1 MRNRA
6 LTMISVLS
14 ISLLSAG
21 TCFADNPI
29 VQTIYTAD
37 PAPFVYN
44 DVVYAYLDHDEDG
57 PHGFFDMRDWRLFT
71 TTDMVNWTD
80 RGVMMSLKTFSWSHV
95 DAWAG
100 QVVTRNNKF
109 YYYVPIRN
117 AGDNFDI
124 GVGVS
129 DKPEGPFTDAIGK
142 PLFTTSFNI
151 DPTVFIDDDG
161 QAYLYCG
168 NPNPKMVK
176 LNSDMI
182 STSGNITQLSQ
193 SGFKNT
199 YLEGPWF
206 YKRNGMYY
214 LLFSTS
220 GGNEG
225 ISYSTSTSPTGPWTY
240 RGIIQPVQTPQSS
253 WTNHSGV
260 IDYKGNSYFF
270 YHTGNLPGGDHVH
283 RSTCVEQFK
292 YNADGTIPAIPQT
305 KTGAPQIGHLN
316 PYDTTQAETICW
328 SVGLK
333 TGTCSEGGLDVD
345 SIHNGDYLKVK
356 GVDFGSGAKSF
367 DARVASAGSGGS
379 IEIRLDTLT
388 GPLAGTCSI
397 QGTGGWQTWT
407 TKSCTI
413 TGATGVHDLYLKF
426 TGGSGRLFAFNWW
439 KFAPA
444 VGIEQTLEVWAACG
458 NKINLVANEGKL
470 RLDFSQTVSQGN
482 VNVCLFDLTGRLA
495 LTLFNGRLTS
505 SHLSMP
511 LNRMGIRSGGYFVK
525 VSQND
530 VTVLTKAM
538 MLK

>member
-6 LTMISVLS
+6 LTMVSVLS

-182 STSGNITQLSQ
+182 STSGNITQLS
-193 SGFKNT
+193 
-199 YLEGPWF
+199 
-206 YKRNGMYY
+206 
-214 LLFSTS
+214 
-220 GGNEG
+220 
-225 ISYSTSTSPTGPWTY
+225 
-240 RGIIQPVQTPQSS
+240 
-253 WTNHSGV
+253 
-260 IDYKGNSYFF
+260 
-270 YHTGNLPGGDHVH
+270 
-283 RSTCVEQFK
+283 
-292 YNADGTIPAIPQT
+292 
-305 KTGAPQIGHLN
+305 
-316 PYDTTQAETICW
+316 
-328 SVGLK
+328 
-333 TGTCSEGGLDVD
+333 
-345 SIHNGDYLKVK
+345 
-356 GVDFGSGAKSF
+356 
-367 DARVASAGSGGS
+367 
-379 IEIRLDTLT
+379 
-388 GPLAGTCSI
+388 
-397 QGTGGWQTWT
+397 
-407 TKSCTI
+407 
-413 TGATGVHDLYLKF
+413 
-426 TGGSGRLFAFNWW
+426 
-439 KFAPA
+439 
-444 VGIEQTLEVWAACG
+444 
-458 NKINLVANEGKL
+458 
-470 RLDFSQTVSQGN
+470 
-482 VNVCLFDLTGRLA
+482 
-495 LTLFNGRLTS
+495 
-505 SHLSMP
+505 
-511 LNRMGIRSGGYFVK
+511 
-525 VSQND
+525 
-530 VTVLTKAM
+530 
-538 MLK
+538 

>member
-6 LTMISVLS
+6 LTMVSVLL

-57 PHGFFDMRDWRLFT
+57 TGTWFDMRDWRLFT

-182 STSGNITQLSQ
+182 STSGNITQLS
-193 SGFKNT
+193 
-199 YLEGPWF
+199 
-206 YKRNGMYY
+206 
-214 LLFSTS
+214 
-220 GGNEG
+220 
-225 ISYSTSTSPTGPWTY
+225 
-240 RGIIQPVQTPQSS
+240 
-253 WTNHSGV
+253 
-260 IDYKGNSYFF
+260 
-270 YHTGNLPGGDHVH
+270 
-283 RSTCVEQFK
+283 
-292 YNADGTIPAIPQT
+292 
-305 KTGAPQIGHLN
+305 
-316 PYDTTQAETICW
+316 
-328 SVGLK
+328 
-333 TGTCSEGGLDVD
+333 
-345 SIHNGDYLKVK
+345 
-356 GVDFGSGAKSF
+356 
-367 DARVASAGSGGS
+367 
-379 IEIRLDTLT
+379 
-388 GPLAGTCSI
+388 
-397 QGTGGWQTWT
+397 
-407 TKSCTI
+407 
-413 TGATGVHDLYLKF
+413 
-426 TGGSGRLFAFNWW
+426 
-439 KFAPA
+439 
-444 VGIEQTLEVWAACG
+444 
-458 NKINLVANEGKL
+458 
-470 RLDFSQTVSQGN
+470 
-482 VNVCLFDLTGRLA
+482 
-495 LTLFNGRLTS
+495 
-505 SHLSMP
+505 
-511 LNRMGIRSGGYFVK
+511 
-525 VSQND
+525 
-530 VTVLTKAM
+530 
-538 MLK
+538 